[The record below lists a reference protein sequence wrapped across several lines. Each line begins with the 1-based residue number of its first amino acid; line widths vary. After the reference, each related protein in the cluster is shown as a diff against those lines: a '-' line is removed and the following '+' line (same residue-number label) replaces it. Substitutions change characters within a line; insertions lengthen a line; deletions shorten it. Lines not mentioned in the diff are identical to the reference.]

1 MPMKV
6 KQPFFSVIIPTTGGR
21 LENLE
26 LVLTSLANQVFPK
39 QLYEVIVVND
49 GGDKEALDLVK
60 TFEDSFNSLKYIY
73 SNKFEPLD
81 FDKSLE
87 DIPFAD
93 YLEVECWPD
102 KDWERGGVENV
113 QPRNKGVFLADA
125 DFLIF
130 ADSDII
136 LCPTA
141 LACYFQDM
149 MHNPDR
155 IMLGVYHWLYPMY
168 VTPEDVAT
176 RFDAVINEHLA
187 KKMMEEVEPLNSK
200 TGKHDQT
207 HNIMRDLRMKDFN
220 TYTPDDVLKS
230 PGSLHAGMAM
240 FSGNICWPRYIF
252 EDIGGYTPYLAAGA
266 HEDGFSGISA
276 YRAGHGISYD
286 NRIIGGHLYHHRNV
300 EWVNWLKWQ
309 RCGEGELRGYIN
321 KEFADFDEMTDIVA
335 ATEEEYRRLGV
346 ADWKEG
352 GPEW

>member
-1 MPMKV
+1 MEI
-6 KQPFFSVIIPTTGGR
+6 KQPFFSVIVPTTGGR

-26 LVLTSLANQVFPK
+26 LVLTSLANQIFPK

-49 GGDKEALDLVK
+49 GGEELAMDMVRGFKGNFSTLLYAYTK
-60 TFEDSFNSLKYIY
+60 
-73 SNKFEPLD
+73 KFEPLS
-81 FDKSLE
+81 FDL
-87 DIPFAD
+87 DISD
-93 YLEVECWPD
+93 IQTIEYNI
-102 KDWERGGVENV
+102 WEWMLSGDNPLRGQGGFKVGDI
-113 QPRNKGVFLADA
+113 QPRNKGANIANA
-125 DFLIF
+125 DFFIF

-136 LCPTA
+136 LSPTA
-141 LACYFQDM
+141 LSCYFQDM

-155 IMLGVYHWLYPMY
+155 IMLGVYHWLYPMH

-176 RFDAVINEHLA
+176 RFDAVINEHIA
-187 KKMMEEVEPLNSK
+187 KKMLSEVEPD
-200 TGKHDQT
+200 GIQT

-220 TYTPDDVLKS
+220 TYAPDEVFTY
-230 PGSLHAGMAM
+230 PGSLNAGMAM

-252 EDIGGYTPYLAAGA
+252 EDLGGYSPYLAAGA
-266 HEDGFSGISA
+266 HEDGFSGILA

-309 RCGEGELRGYIN
+309 RCEVGELRGYIN
-321 KEFADFDEMTDIVA
+321 KQFADFDEMTDIIA
-335 ATEEEYRRLGV
+335 ATEEEHRRLGV